1 MINRKKKLRILQ
13 FSLFFLGTIIIF
25 FFYLDN
31 RNFKEDVK
39 FLPLPVNKTQINNT
53 VDSETGAN
61 IFYNIKYSGFDL
73 SGNRYVIK
81 SAEAVTNKSNPDDI
95 NMKGVEAIFYFKN
108 NKNLKILSD
117 VGIYNNNT
125 LDMYFEKAIRASYD
139 KSTLTAGFANYSNSK
154 GLIIISDKVKVND
167 IHGNLI
173 ADKLLFDLKTQ
184 SLNISSQN
192 KNKINANISIK

>member
-125 LDMYFEKAIRASYD
+125 LDILE
-139 KSTLTAGFANYSNSK
+139 
-154 GLIIISDKVKVND
+154 
-167 IHGNLI
+167 H
-173 ADKLLFDLKTQ
+173 
-184 SLNISSQN
+184 LNIQIGFRSNTNPNYAKSKFEIPREDHANVFKTMN
-192 KNKINANISIK
+192 K

>member
-53 VDSETGAN
+53 MDSETGAN

-95 NMKGVEAIFYFKN
+95 NMKGVEAIF
-108 NKNLKILSD
+108 
-117 VGIYNNNT
+117 
-125 LDMYFEKAIRASYD
+125 
-139 KSTLTAGFANYSNSK
+139 
-154 GLIIISDKVKVND
+154 
-167 IHGNLI
+167 
-173 ADKLLFDLKTQ
+173 
-184 SLNISSQN
+184 
-192 KNKINANISIK
+192 